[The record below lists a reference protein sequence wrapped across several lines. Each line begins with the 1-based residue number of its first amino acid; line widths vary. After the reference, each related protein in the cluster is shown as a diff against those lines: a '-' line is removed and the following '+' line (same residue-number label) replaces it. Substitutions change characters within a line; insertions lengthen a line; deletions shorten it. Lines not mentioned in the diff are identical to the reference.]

1 VSGLILVSDR
11 KDIKVCD
18 GVDYEIMTPG
28 AVRNLRS
35 LDADLIIIEARQEE
49 FALIALAAVRQNGS
63 PDVYPMP
70 VVLMGDETELS
81 TRLVEAADEVASRET
96 ICSYGGLHI
105 REKFTA
111 WLKRLRQIRAMA
123 SATSGAEAGPPHD
136 ANLGVRILRYMYV
149 QRGDILPVRGVWSI
163 HGYHYP
169 KLSMF
174 LDYDD
179 ISVTKMLQYLQSQA
193 LIEGQF
199 HDKTYACAR
208 CGCNFLNFRET
219 CPHCHSAN
227 LKVDDLVHHF
237 RCGHVAP
244 EPEFKQGNAMT
255 CPKCSR
261 ELTGLGTDYDKPS
274 LVYSCRDCGHIFQ
287 DPDISAVCFNCS
299 FSAPP
304 EDMTH
309 QTINRYKITA
319 LGENAAMHGLE
330 SLFREVLTGKMHVVD
345 LETFRV
351 FAEVERNRIR
361 RYKKSESSVIYFT
374 IRNLGTLHMEL
385 GDNAKA
391 VFNEL
396 SDVVS
401 GTLRTSDVVSP
412 LNETTYLA
420 LLAET
425 PLSGA
430 QIATRRLDENISALV
445 QANVSDD
452 ADIRTHAFA
461 LDPEEETAE
470 LIKRVMDHANAE

>member
-1 VSGLILVSDR
+1 
-11 KDIKVCD
+11 
-18 GVDYEIMTPG
+18 
-28 AVRNLRS
+28 
-35 LDADLIIIEARQEE
+35 
-49 FALIALAAVRQNGS
+49 
-63 PDVYPMP
+63 
-70 VVLMGDETELS
+70 
-81 TRLVEAADEVASRET
+81 
-96 ICSYGGLHI
+96 
-105 REKFTA
+105 
-111 WLKRLRQIRAMA
+111 
-123 SATSGAEAGPPHD
+123 
-136 ANLGVRILRYMYV
+136 
-149 QRGDILPVRGVWSI
+149 
-163 HGYHYP
+163 
-169 KLSMF
+169 
-174 LDYDD
+174 
-179 ISVTKMLQYLQSQA
+179 
-193 LIEGQF
+193 
-199 HDKTYACAR
+199 
-208 CGCNFLNFRET
+208 
-219 CPHCHSAN
+219 
-227 LKVDDLVHHF
+227 
-237 RCGHVAP
+237 
-244 EPEFKQGNAMT
+244 
-255 CPKCSR
+255 
-261 ELTGLGTDYDKPS
+261 
-274 LVYSCRDCGHIFQ
+274 
-287 DPDISAVCFNCS
+287 
-299 FSAPP
+299 
-304 EDMTH
+304 
-309 QTINRYKITA
+309 
-319 LGENAAMHGLE
+319 
-330 SLFREVLTGKMHVVD
+330 MHVVD